1 MPKSPTQKLKS
12 LRLSGTLNARA
23 DSVRHPLFSN
33 SLFFDP
39 NDLLQLKYE
48 MLRAIET
55 DHVSVTQAA
64 TEFGFSRPTVYQTQ
78 ADFESGGLSGL
89 LPQKR
94 GPKNPH
100 KLSAAITEFLFKIH
114 ADEPQLSGAELA
126 HKVKR
131 RWRITLHARTI
142 EKALA
147 VRAKRGRRK
156 S

>member
-1 MPKSPTQKLKS
+1 MPKPPVQKIKA
-12 LRLSGTLNARA
+12 LRQSGTFNAHA
-23 DSVRHPLFSN
+23 DHVRHPLFAN

-48 MLRAIET
+48 MLRAIQN
-55 DHVSVTQAA
+55 DHLPLTQAA
-64 TEFGFSRPTVYQTQ
+64 ADFGFSRPTIYQTQ
-78 ADFESGGLSGL
+78 ADFEGRGLSGL

-100 KLSAAITEFLFKIH
+100 KLTADIMEFLFKLH
-114 ADEPQLSGAELA
+114 ADEPELSGAQLA
-126 HKVKR
+126 AKVKR
-131 RWRITLHARTI
+131 RWKITLHARTI

-147 VRAKRGRRK
+147 ARAKRGRRK

>member
-1 MPKSPTQKLKS
+1 MPKPPVQKIKA
-12 LRLSGTLNARA
+12 LRQSGTFNAHA
-23 DSVRHPLFSN
+23 DHVRHPLFVN

-48 MLRAIET
+48 MLRAIQN
-55 DHVSVTQAA
+55 DHLSVTQAA
-64 TEFGFSRPTVYQTQ
+64 ADFGFSRPTIYQTQ
-78 ADFESGGLSGL
+78 ADFEGRGLSGL

-100 KLSAAITEFLFKIH
+100 KLTADIMEFLFKLH
-114 ADEPQLSGAELA
+114 AEEPELSGAQLA
-126 HKVKR
+126 AKVKR
-131 RWRITLHARTI
+131 RWKITLHARTI

-147 VRAKRGRRK
+147 ARAKRGRRK

>member
-1 MPKSPTQKLKS
+1 MPKSPLQKIKA
-12 LRLSGTLNARA
+12 LRQSGTLNAHA
-23 DSVRHPLFSN
+23 DQVRHPLFAN

-48 MLRAIET
+48 LLRALQT
-55 DHVSVTQAA
+55 DHISVTQAA
-64 TEFGFSRPTVYQTQ
+64 ADFGFSRPTVYQTQ
-78 ADFESGGLSGL
+78 VDFEARGLSGW

-100 KLSAAITEFLFKIH
+100 KLTAEIMEFLFQLQ
-114 ADEPQLSGAELA
+114 ADQSELSGAELA
-126 HKVKR
+126 AKVKR
-131 RWRITLHARTI
+131 RWKITLHARTI

-147 VRAKRGRRK
+147 ARAKRGRRK